1 MPVAI
6 YSILAGLA
14 CLMPA
19 LIIAISNSTN
29 NSSTTPSGKLN
40 LEYIFRLSCGCVIL
54 YIYMRELRIKG
65 EIRGWWEKRKGKR
78 RG

>member
-6 YSILAGLA
+6 YSVLAGLA

-29 NSSTTPSGKLN
+29 NPSTTPSGKHN
-40 LEYIFRLSCGCVIL
+40 LEYIFRLSCGCDC
-54 YIYMRELRIKG
+54 YIIYTFA
-65 EIRGWWEKRKGKR
+65 EIIMGNHASI
-78 RG
+78 

>member
-6 YSILAGLA
+6 YSAGLA

-29 NSSTTPSGKLN
+29 NPSTTPSGKFN
-40 LEYIFRLSCGCVIL
+40 LEYIFRLSCGCDCF
-54 YIYMRELRIKG
+54 IYEREIRIKG
-65 EIRGWWEKRKGKR
+65 ERRGWREKRKGKR

>member
-6 YSILAGLA
+6 YSVLAGLA

-29 NSSTTPSGKLN
+29 NPSGKLN

-54 YIYMRELRIKG
+54 YILERNKD
-65 EIRGWWEKRKGKR
+65 
-78 RG
+78 